1 MKNAIEYF
9 YNFPNITIHELADK
23 IMFNIDNIQYNL
35 LPNNRNYKELE
46 EIYNITRGWNN
57 YYKIIRNKNNSI
69 ITNINNKEY
78 VLIKVLKNYDSNI
91 TIEDIMFLPKVP
103 LHAYHSIKRNN
114 WSELLQRK
122 IDFFIYQREHIKKKY
137 LIIDECLDYYIG
149 MTENAISYLNTTNM
163 STKHYQDSNITISH
177 RRILKDQKYELYN
190 PLNLIIDHKARDIS
204 QYFKLLFITNQID
217 EKEKLISRIITNLDF
232 NEYDYRILMA
242 RMLYPSFFFDKYE
255 EIVNFTHKE
264 EEIMPIIKRIKEYEE
279 YIKKIYEIISYK
291 IKIPKV
297 EWILK

>member
-9 YNFPNITIHELADK
+9 YNFPNITIHELSDK
-23 IMFNIDNIQYNL
+23 ITFKIDNQEYHL
-35 LPNNRNYKELE
+35 LPNIRNYKELE

-57 YYKIIRNKNNSI
+57 YYQIIRNKNNSI
-69 ITNINNKEY
+69 VTNINNKEY
-78 VLIKVLKNYDSNI
+78 ILIKIRGDYDNNI
-91 TIEDIMFLPKVP
+91 TIEDIMLNPKIQQNMYT
-103 LHAYHSIKRNN
+103 AIKRNN

-122 IDFFIYQREHIKKKY
+122 IDFFIYQREHIRKKY

-149 MTENAISYLNTTNM
+149 MTENAISYLNATNA
-163 STKHYQDSNITISH
+163 SIRYQENRNITISH
-177 RRILKDQKYELYN
+177 RRILKDQKYQMYN

-204 QYFKLLFITNQID
+204 EYLKLLFINNQTT
-217 EKEKLISRIITNLDF
+217 EKEELITKLITNLNF

-255 EIVNFTHKE
+255 QIVNLTHKE
-264 EEIMPIIKRIKEYEE
+264 EEIMPIIKRIKTYEE
-279 YIKKIYEIISYK
+279 YIKKIYETISYT
-291 IKIPKV
+291 IQIPKV

>member
-9 YNFPNITIHELADK
+9 YNFPNITIHELSDK
-23 IMFNIDNIQYNL
+23 ITFKIDNQEYHL
-35 LPNNRNYKELE
+35 LPNIRNYKELE

-57 YYKIIRNKNNSI
+57 YYQIIRNKNNSI
-69 ITNINNKEY
+69 VTNINNKEY
-78 VLIKVLKNYDSNI
+78 ILIKIRGDYDNNI
-91 TIEDIMFLPKVP
+91 TIEDIMLNPKIQQNMYT
-103 LHAYHSIKRNN
+103 AIKRNN

-122 IDFFIYQREHIKKKY
+122 IDFFIYQREHIRKKY

-149 MTENAISYLNTTNM
+149 MTENAISYLNATNA
-163 STKHYQDSNITISH
+163 SIRYQENRNITISH
-177 RRILKDQKYELYN
+177 RRILKDQKYQMYN

-204 QYFKLLFITNQID
+204 EYLKLLFINNQTT
-217 EKEKLISRIITNLDF
+217 EKEELITKLITNLNF

-255 EIVNFTHKE
+255 QIVNLTHKE
-264 EEIMPIIKRIKEYEE
+264 EEIMPIIKRIKAYEE
-279 YIKKIYEIISYK
+279 YIKKIYETISYT
-291 IKIPKV
+291 IQIPKV